1 MKRPEVLKAEAEP
14 TARTIPERRLTPKRI
29 WTEVGNH
36 IVVKEMLVPRVS
48 LKFRRHEK
56 AKKIKRI
63 DETRNRGM
71 SQPFIRST
79 LDKNHESRRSN
90 AFDNSRTT

>member
-29 WTEVGNH
+29 WTEVANH

-48 LKFRRHEK
+48 LKFRM
-56 AKKIKRI
+56 
-63 DETRNRGM
+63 TRKG
-71 SQPFIRST
+71 QK
-79 LDKNHESRRSN
+79 D
-90 AFDNSRTT
+90 